1 MRRIDKEFGQN
12 LKNEKSRRE
21 YSLMNQMLDDKLK
34 LDYIEEKFIDQNL
47 CKNAKDIMNN
57 YYK

>member
-1 MRRIDKEFGQN
+1 
-12 LKNEKSRRE
+12 
-21 YSLMNQMLDDKLK
+21 MNQMLDDKLK

-47 CKNAKDIMNN
+47 CKNARDIMNN